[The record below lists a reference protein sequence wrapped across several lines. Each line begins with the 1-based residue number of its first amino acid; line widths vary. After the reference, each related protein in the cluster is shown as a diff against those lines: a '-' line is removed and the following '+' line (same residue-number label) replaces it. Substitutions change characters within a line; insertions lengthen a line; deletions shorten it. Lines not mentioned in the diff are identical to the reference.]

1 MTRPCVIFD
10 IDGTVADCSHR
21 LHFING
27 AGKPDW
33 NSFFSA
39 DLVAKDEPIRP
50 MLEMLAV
57 MQGSFA
63 IVFGTS
69 RPKRILHPT
78 VSWLHVHAPW
88 LSSYQTYMRAD
99 DDRRSSAEV
108 KADYLDKMA
117 RDGFRPIYAFEDR
130 AQDAAMWRAAGITC
144 LQVAEGNY

>member
-21 LHFING
+21 LHFIKRDG
-27 AGKPDW
+27 
-33 NSFFSA
+33 
-39 DLVAKDEPIRP
+39 
-50 MLEMLAV
+50 
-57 MQGSFA
+57 
-63 IVFGTS
+63 VFGTS